1 MQIVREPARMR
12 AVVQAARAAGR
23 RVGFVPTMGALH
35 AGHAS
40 LAAEAAQACD
50 DVVVSIFVNPTQ
62 FAPHED
68 FNRYP
73 RSFEADCELLE
84 RQGATWVFAPSVEA
98 MYPPGGA
105 TRIVVGGPAL
115 RFEGAMRPGH
125 FEGVATV
132 VYRLFQAVPADVA
145 FFGAKDWQQTVVVR
159 RMVKD
164 LSLPIEIVVCSTV
177 REPDGLA
184 MSSRNAYLSPDDR
197 GRAVAL
203 SAGLERAAELWGAGA
218 GARQIEAAVRDALAA
233 RGIACDYAA
242 VVDPESLDDLAARD
256 GETGP
261 AVVLV
266 AGRLGSTRLID
277 NRELPRRASSAGP
290 ASAPGGPASA
300 PYGLA

>member
-1 MQIVREPARMR
+1 MQIVREPTRMR

-40 LAAEAAQACD
+40 LTAQAKQACD
-50 DVVVSIFVNPTQ
+50 DVAVSIFVNPTQ

-68 FNRYP
+68 FDRYP
-73 RSFEADCELLE
+73 RSFDEDCELLE
-84 RQGATWVFAPSVEA
+84 RQGATWVFAPTVEA
-98 MYPPGGA
+98 MYPPGCS
-105 TRIVVGGPAL
+105 TRIVVGGPGL
-115 RFEGAMRPGH
+115 LFEGAMRPGH
-125 FEGVATV
+125 FDGVATV
-132 VYRLFQAVPADVA
+132 VHRLFQAVPADVA

-164 LSLPIEIVVCSTV
+164 LSLPIEIVVCPTV

-197 GRAVAL
+197 RRAVAL
-203 SAGLERAAELWGAGA
+203 SAGLERAAKLWDAGA
-218 GARQIEAAVRDALAA
+218 GPREIEAAVRDALSA
-233 RGIACDYAA
+233 RGITCDYAA
-242 VVDPESLDDLAARD
+242 VVCPESLDDLAHARR
-256 GETGP
+256 ETGP

-277 NRELPRRASSAGP
+277 NRELPRRTSSTGP

-300 PYGLA
+300 PGGLA